1 MLKPICDLGQVIK
14 VYPDLDWDFAL
25 NFAEKLRC
33 EKLFILGLYIAHKT
47 LNISVPDQVTKMFD
61 QVEWLDVDIS
71 MDSYLASGRKINNPA
86 KLSWKFV
93 VNTCI
98 EYTYPLKTLDKPS
111 NFFEVLR
118 VFDMVFMIRLFV
130 YSIFIRIWRQIK
142 SIINC

>member
-1 MLKPICDLGQVIK
+1 LLKPICDLGQVIK

>member
-118 VFDMVFMIRLFV
+118 VFDMVFMM
-130 YSIFIRIWRQIK
+130 
-142 SIINC
+142 